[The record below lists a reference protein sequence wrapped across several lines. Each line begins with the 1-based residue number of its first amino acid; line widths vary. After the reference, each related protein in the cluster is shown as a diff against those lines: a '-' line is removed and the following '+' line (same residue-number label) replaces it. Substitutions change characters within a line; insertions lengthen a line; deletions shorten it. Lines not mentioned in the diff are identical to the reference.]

1 MESAD
6 VLLNSSPSVYA
17 LQSAT
22 AVIEAGAGFA
32 LLIFPSKAARLL
44 LGAPLDAPDA
54 MTVARIGGMALLTL
68 GAAFWLARGDS
79 QSLASKGMIAAIVLY
94 NLGAAFV
101 LGAFGIGSQRVGV
114 AFMAGGRAA
123 YCHDC
128 LVRYE
133 RSIVRPSRRA
143 RESPSVVIAQ

>member
-1 MESAD
+1 MEAAD

-32 LLIFPSKAARLL
+32 LLIFPSNAARLL
-44 LGAPLDAPDA
+44 LGVPLDAA
-54 MTVARIGGMALLTL
+54 EVLTVARIGGMALLTL

-79 QSLASKGMIAAIVLY
+79 QSRASKGMIFAMVLY

-101 LGAFGIGSQRVGV
+101 LGAFGIGSRRVGV
-114 AFMAGGRAA
+114 ALWPAVVLHTAMTAW
-123 YCHDC
+123 CIMS
-128 LVRYE
+128 VRSLGLIE
-133 RSIVRPSRRA
+133 GPQNLHQS
-143 RESPSVVIAQ
+143 

>member
-1 MESAD
+1 MEAAD

-32 LLIFPSKAARLL
+32 LLIVPSNAAKLL
-44 LGAPLDAPDA
+44 LGTPLDVSDSL
-54 MTVARIGGMALLTL
+54 TVARIGGIALLTL

-79 QSLASKGMIAAIVLY
+79 QSRASKGMIAAMVLY
-94 NLGAAFV
+94 NLGAVFV

-114 AFMAGGRAA
+114 ALWPAVVLHTAMTAWCIMSVRS
-123 YCHDC
+123 
-128 LVRYE
+128 LVLAEE
-133 RSIVRPSRRA
+133 RENLHLS
-143 RESPSVVIAQ
+143 

>member
-1 MESAD
+1 MELQSWNCAS

-32 LLIFPSKAARLL
+32 LLSFPSDAAKLL
-44 LGAPLDAPDA
+44 LGAPLEAPDA
-54 MTVARIGGMALLTL
+54 LTVARIGGMALLTL
-68 GAAFWLARGDS
+68 GAAFWLARGDA
-79 QSLASKGMIAAIVLY
+79 QSRASKGMIAAMVLY

-114 AFMAGGRAA
+114 ALWPAVVLHTAMTAW
-123 YCHDC
+123 CIMS
-128 LVRYE
+128 VRDLE
-133 RSIVRPSRRA
+133 PR
-143 RESPSVVIAQ
+143 